1 MEINTLMLIKPDAA
15 SKNKIGE
22 IIKMIEDNGFIIQKM
37 KMLQM
42 TDELAKNFYAVH
54 KGKSFFKELL
64 KFMTSDKIV
73 AIVLKRENAVDE
85 LRLLVGATN
94 SNEAKVGT
102 IRYLYGT
109 DIQCN
114 AVHASDSVEN
124 AKKEISIIF
133 P

>member
-1 MEINTLMLIKPDAA
+1 MLIKPDAA